1 MVELVDMFP
10 TACEL
15 TGLPIPKSVQGT
27 SLLPIL
33 ENPKASVKKTA
44 FSFAG
49 GGISMR
55 TPNWSYMRYKDGS
68 EELYD
73 MKKDPKQFKNL
84 AKISAFKT
92 ELQTQRRLY
101 ENRIKA
107 L

>member
-1 MVELVDMFP
+1 
-10 TACEL
+10 
-15 TGLPIPKSVQGT
+15 
-27 SLLPIL
+27 
-33 ENPKASVKKTA
+33 
-44 FSFAG
+44 
-49 GGISMR
+49 MR

-92 ELQTQRRLY
+92 ELQTQRKLY
-101 ENRIKA
+101 EKRIKA